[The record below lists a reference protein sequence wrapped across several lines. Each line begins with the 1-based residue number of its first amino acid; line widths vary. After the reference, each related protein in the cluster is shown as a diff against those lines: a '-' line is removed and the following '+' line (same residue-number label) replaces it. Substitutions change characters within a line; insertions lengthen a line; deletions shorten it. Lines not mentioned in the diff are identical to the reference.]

1 MDRSHLSICNT
12 SYVLHVPLLHCLYV
26 SGHINWKMYC
36 SIQFTRL
43 QNQMLLLYLLG
54 CTVLKWK
61 KIQELYF
68 FLIVTCN
75 IPRFFHYEYKYDEFG
90 NGTYMATSLYRDKVY
105 HLFWHTWQ
113 SLIYTFIPIIA
124 LCTIN
129 GKILWNLAKSKQN
142 DAEISQNNG
151 LRIHVG
157 WVFLVGSAGS
167 RIFG

>member
-1 MDRSHLSICNT
+1 MIFETNLWI
-12 SYVLHVPLLHCLYV
+12 
-26 SGHINWKMYC
+26 
-36 SIQFTRL
+36 
-43 QNQMLLLYLLG
+43 
-54 CTVLKWK
+54 
-61 KIQELYF
+61 YF
-68 FLIVTCN
+68 FLILVTCN
-75 IPRFFHYEYKYDEFG
+75 IPRFFHYEYKHDEFG

-129 GKILWNLAKSKQN
+129 GKILWSLARSKQN

-157 WVFLVGSAGS
+157 WGYEISKIHKISTKLTAFQDFKEKAREKIICYFVYCGDYILGL
-167 RIFG
+167 